1 MWVLCCNASLSLK
14 KIISRWQ
21 SILKTKEFFVV
32 VVSVLIL
39 LLPFSFIIRTDAM
52 LTSGDISKLSDREI
66 REKLI
71 VQPGLSNDTPRKVLE
86 VQLLNLKLDFLD
98 QG

>member
-1 MWVLCCNASLSLK
+1 
-14 KIISRWQ
+14 
-21 SILKTKEFFVV
+21 
-32 VVSVLIL
+32 
-39 LLPFSFIIRTDAM
+39 M
-52 LTSGDISKLSDREI
+52 LTSGDISKLSARLI

-98 QG
+98 QD

>member
-1 MWVLCCNASLSLK
+1 MWVLCCNASLSSK

-39 LLPFSFIIRTDAM
+39 LLPFSFIIRTD
-52 LTSGDISKLSDREI
+52 
-66 REKLI
+66 
-71 VQPGLSNDTPRKVLE
+71 V
-86 VQLLNLKLDFLD
+86 DFW
-98 QG
+98 GYF